1 MNSKRTIVW
10 LACFLLA
17 IGVGWY
23 YTQVFGE
30 QDAGPKPNLVVVT
43 GGSGPYWQL
52 IANGASKAAGEYK
65 VNLDVLMPKED
76 ENQDLQ
82 IQLISGIDTGKVD
95 GVALSPLDA
104 EGEASIINRLAEKAF
119 VVTMDSDA
127 SQTARLLYVGT
138 SNIVAGRTCAQLVQ
152 EAVPEGGKV
161 AVFMA
166 NLTKENMV
174 ERKQGFEETLNGP
187 NKSSY
192 DVVDYFV
199 DNGSNDKCK
208 ELVKQVLEENSDLTC
223 LVGMNARHGPIL
235 LEVLKETEKLEQ
247 VQLVTFDD
255 HEATLEGVEAGHIFA
270 TITQDPYQYGY
281 QAVRALAHYS
291 RSSEAQRPLH
301 GSRST
306 LSINTQVLRQED
318 VAKFREELKLR
329 MASK

>member
-1 MNSKRTIVW
+1 MNSKRMIVW
-10 LACFLLA
+10 LGCLLLA

-30 QDAGPKPNLVVVT
+30 KDSGPTPNLVVVT

-65 VNLDVLMPKED
+65 VNLDVLMPEED

-95 GVALSPLDA
+95 GIAISPLDA

-127 SQTARLLYVGT
+127 SQTARLLYIGT
-138 SNIVAGRTCAQLVQ
+138 NNIVAGRTCAELVH
-152 EAVPEGGKV
+152 EAVPEGGKI

-166 NLTKENMV
+166 NLTKENMI
-174 ERKQGFEETLNGP
+174 ERKQGFEETLNRP
-187 NKSSY
+187 EESSY
-192 DVVDYFV
+192 DVMGYFV

-208 ELVKQVLEENSDLTC
+208 ELVQTVLKANSDITC
-223 LVGMNARHGPIL
+223 LVGMNARQGPVL
-235 LEVLKETEKLEQ
+235 LDLLKEMEKLEQ
-247 VQLVTFDD
+247 VKLVTFDD
-255 HEATLEGVEAGHIFA
+255 LEPTLDGVEAGHIFA

-301 GSRST
+301 GSQST
-306 LSINTQVLRQED
+306 LSINTQVIRQED
-318 VAKFREELKLR
+318 VAEFREELKSR